1 MLPSQTASVSPL
13 AKFSW
18 LHYLHHIRKRLWL
31 VIFIVLIGI
40 SLGAIQVAKTRPL
53 FRASARVLVEQEV
66 VSSSVTPFHNPYMA
80 HDLKSAF
87 HQTQLKL
94 LKSRSL
100 AREVI
105 ASLQLAEH
113 PEFASVNAPQSPGV
127 IQSLKTWAMPYLIE
141 LKAYV
146 FEKGEKV
153 LASAPPSLQ
162 AWIGWPLETDASPKS
177 PAPSDAAPVPAKTP
191 AASPTEPISNDSIAL
206 TNSFLKRLKIQSDIN
221 SSLIHLHFEAYDPK
235 LAATVPNTLAQLYMN
250 QVKNKRFEKAHEGID
265 WLQKRVEEMEEK
277 VENSEIELE
286 RYRQE
291 HNTYSVDG
299 QLPGVMQQLVAINT
313 SLTVVQTERIKL
325 GALYQKVEKE
335 IDRPD
340 VLQSLIDGTGETVM
354 PELKRRYDELEREL
368 NQLTQNYGPEHPQV
382 RKLRIDLE
390 AQERKIDD
398 ERQRLIDVA
407 KSRYEVVQDREAA
420 LLARHDELKREV
432 QELNEKAIR
441 YGRLKRK
448 MESNQ
453 RLAKVLIDRLG
464 ETNLNM
470 KMMGGTK
477 FELVDPAEVPTV
489 AINYRPVHTM
499 TITGAVGLILAL
511 GVAAGLGFLDNRL
524 DTPDDTAY
532 LGFPVIG
539 TITQHKASGG
549 SKSKGG
555 SEPVLMLEAP
565 SSPTAEAYRML
576 RTNVLFSYADPPR
589 KVFLVT
595 SSHPN
600 EGKTTVSANLAYAM
614 SQMDRRILLL
624 EADLRNP
631 SIHKFFDLD
640 GQMGLSELLL
650 REDYDGCIHPY
661 QGNLSIV
668 PTGERPP
675 NPSELL
681 GSKRMEKFLAYARE
695 HFDAIVIDTP
705 PILAVSDALILS
717 PLVDGILMV
726 IRSNVTSYDHAKRAI
741 SQLLTLR
748 TNLPT
753 PLDQAGMAQTPGVS
767 LGLVMNCLDPRSG
780 RTYGYYGKY
789 NHYYSGS

>member
-1 MLPSQTASVSPL
+1 RCPDFGV
-13 AKFSW
+13 
-18 LHYLHHIRKRLWL
+18 HY
-31 VIFIVLIGI
+31 
-40 SLGAIQVAKTRPL
+40 
-53 FRASARVLVEQEV
+53 
-66 VSSSVTPFHNPYMA
+66 
-80 HDLKSAF
+80 
-87 HQTQLKL
+87 
-94 LKSRSL
+94 
-100 AREVI
+100 
-105 ASLQLAEH
+105 
-113 PEFASVNAPQSPGV
+113 
-127 IQSLKTWAMPYLIE
+127 
-141 LKAYV
+141 
-146 FEKGEKV
+146 
-153 LASAPPSLQ
+153 
-162 AWIGWPLETDASPKS
+162 
-177 PAPSDAAPVPAKTP
+177 
-191 AASPTEPISNDSIAL
+191 
-206 TNSFLKRLKIQSDIN
+206 
-221 SSLIHLHFEAYDPK
+221 
-235 LAATVPNTLAQLYMN
+235 
-250 QVKNKRFEKAHEGID
+250 
-265 WLQKRVEEMEEK
+265 
-277 VENSEIELE
+277 
-286 RYRQE
+286 
-291 HNTYSVDG
+291 TYSVDG
-299 QLPGVMQQLVAINT
+299 QLPGVMQQLIVINS

-325 GALYQKVEKE
+325 GALYQKIQKS
-335 IDRPD
+335 IDRPG
-340 VLQSLIDGTGETVM
+340 VLQSLIAGAGETAL
-354 PELKRRYDELEREL
+354 PKFQGRYRELQRDL
-368 NQLTQNYGPEHPQV
+368 NQLAQKYGPEHPQV

-407 KSRYEVVQDREAA
+407 KTRYEVVQDREAA

-432 QELNEKAIR
+432 QDLNEKAIR

-448 MESNQ
+448 VESNQ

-499 TITGAVGLILAL
+499 SITGAVGLIIAL

-524 DTPDDTAY
+524 DTPDDMAY

-539 TITQHKASGG
+539 TITQHKASRDNKSQGG
-549 SKSKGG
+549 V
-555 SEPVLMLEAP
+555 EPVLMLEAP

-595 SSHPN
+595 SAHPN
-600 EGKTTVSANLAYAM
+600 EGKTTVSVNLAFAM
-614 SQMDRRILLL
+614 SQMDRRVLLL

-640 GQMGLSELLL
+640 GRMGLSELLL
-650 REDYDGCIHPY
+650 REDYDGYITPY
-661 QGNLSIV
+661 EGNLSVV

-681 GSKRMEKFLAYARE
+681 GSKRMEQFLAYARE

-705 PILAVSDALILS
+705 PILAVSDALMLS

-726 IRSNVTSYDHAKRAI
+726 IRSNMTSYDHARRAI

-748 TNLPT
+748 TNLPA
-753 PLDQAGMAQTPGVS
+753 PLDQAGIAQTPGVS
-767 LGLVMNCLDPRSG
+767 LGLVMNYLDPRAG

-789 NHYYSGS
+789 NHYYTDS